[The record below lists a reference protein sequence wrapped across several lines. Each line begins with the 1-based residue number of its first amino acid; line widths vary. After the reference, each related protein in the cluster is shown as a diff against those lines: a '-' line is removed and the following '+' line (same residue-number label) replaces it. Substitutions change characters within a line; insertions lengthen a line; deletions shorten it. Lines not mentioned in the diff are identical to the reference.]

1 MSVASSIPGLSTG
14 TVTLVRREIL
24 RYVRRPRNTF
34 LPPFIN
40 NVLYFA
46 VFGVILGERIG
57 SYGDAI
63 PYILFVLPG
72 LVVLGAVSNGFENAS
87 FSIFHGRWNEYIHE
101 VLTSPLSYGQ
111 TTFAYVAA
119 STLRGVLVGVIIAVV
134 GVAFTVAHPAYDLV
148 SIAHPLY
155 LAVALTL
162 VAALFACIGV
172 VGGLWARDFD
182 YLTVLNQ
189 FLIRPL
195 VFFGGVFYPLDALDG
210 LFYTLSF
217 LNPMVFTVD
226 AVRYGF
232 LDVNVLNPWLS
243 LGVLAGA
250 TAVVFAIDVALV
262 KRGYGLTE

>member
-1 MSVASSIPGLSTG
+1 VMGVSPG

-34 LPPFIN
+34 LPPFVN

-57 SYGDAI
+57 EYAGVS
-63 PYILFVLPG
+63 YILFVLPG

-111 TTFAYVAA
+111 MTFAYVAA
-119 STLRGVLVGVIIAVV
+119 STLRGVLVGIIIGVV
-134 GVAFTVAHPAYDLV
+134 GVAFTVAHPAYELV

-162 VAALFACIGV
+162 VAALFACFGV

-210 LFYTLSF
+210 IVYTLSF

-226 AVRYGF
+226 AVRYGV
-232 LDVNVLNPWLS
+232 LDVAVVDPWLS
-243 LGVLAGA
+243 LGVLAAA
-250 TAVVFAIDVALV
+250 TLVVFLVDVALV
-262 KRGYGLTE
+262 KRGYGLTD

>member
-1 MSVASSIPGLSTG
+1 VS
-14 TVTLVRREIL
+14 
-24 RYVRRPRNTF
+24 
-34 LPPFIN
+34 
-40 NVLYFA
+40 
-46 VFGVILGERIG
+46 
-57 SYGDAI
+57 
-63 PYILFVLPG
+63 YILFVLPG

-111 TTFAYVAA
+111 MTFAYVAA
-119 STLRGVLVGVIIAVV
+119 STLRGVLVGIIIGIV
-134 GVAFTVAHPAYDLV
+134 GIAFTIAHPAYELV

-155 LAVALTL
+155 LAVAITL
-162 VAALFACIGV
+162 VAALFACFGV

-210 LFYTLSF
+210 LVYTLSF

-226 AVRYGF
+226 AVRYGV
-232 LDVNVLNPWLS
+232 LDVAVVDPWLS
-243 LGVLAGA
+243 LGVLAAA
-250 TAVVFAIDVALV
+250 TLVVFFVDVELV
-262 KRGYGLTE
+262 RRGYGLTE

>member
-1 MSVASSIPGLSTG
+1 VMGVSPG
-14 TVTLVRREIL
+14 TVTLVHREIL

-57 SYGDAI
+57 EYAGVS
-63 PYILFVLPG
+63 YILFVLPG

-111 TTFAYVAA
+111 MTFAYVAA
-119 STLRGVLVGVIIAVV
+119 STLRGVLVGIIIAVV
-134 GVAFTVAHPAYDLV
+134 GVAFTVAHPAYGLV
-148 SIAHPLY
+148 SVAHPVY

-162 VAALFACIGV
+162 VAALFACFGV

-189 FLIRPL
+189 FIIRPL

-210 LFYTLSF
+210 IVYTLSF

-232 LDVNVLNPWLS
+232 LDVAAVDPWLS
-243 LGVLAGA
+243 LGVLAAA
-250 TAVVFAIDVALV
+250 TLVVFLVDVELV
-262 KRGYGLTE
+262 RRGYGLTN

>member
-1 MSVASSIPGLSTG
+1 MGVSTG
-14 TVTLVRREIL
+14 TITLVRREIL

-34 LPPFIN
+34 LPPFVN

-57 SYGDAI
+57 SYGDGV

-101 VLTSPLSYGQ
+101 VVTSPLSYRQ
-111 TTFAYVAA
+111 LTFAYVAA
-119 STLRGVLVGVIIAVV
+119 STLRGVLVGIIIAIV
-134 GVAFTVAHPAYDLV
+134 GVAFTVAHPAYSFV
-148 SIAHPLY
+148 TIAHPVY

-162 VAALFACIGV
+162 VAALFACFGV

-189 FLIRPL
+189 FIIRPL

-210 LFYTLSF
+210 VVYTLSF
-217 LNPMVFTVD
+217 LNPMVFMVD

-232 LDVNVLNPWLS
+232 LDVSAVDPLVS
-243 LGVLAGA
+243 LGVLAAA
-250 TAVVFAIDVALV
+250 TLVVFTVDVELV
-262 KRGYGLTE
+262 RRGYGLTE

>member
-1 MSVASSIPGLSTG
+1 MRGLAVG
-14 TVTLVRREIL
+14 TRALLKREIL

-46 VFGVILGERIG
+46 VFGVILGSRIG
-57 SYGDAI
+57 SYGDGI
-63 PYILFVLPG
+63 PYIKFVLPG

-101 VLTSPLSYGQ
+101 VLTSPLSYRQ
-111 TTFAYVAA
+111 PSFAYVAA
-119 STLRGVLVGVIIAVV
+119 SALRGVLVGVIISVIGVV
-134 GVAFTVAHPAYDLV
+134 FTLVHPNYDIVSVAHPV
-148 SIAHPLY
+148 Y
-155 LAVALTL
+155 LAVSL
-162 VAALFACIGV
+162 VAVSALFACFGI

-195 VFFGGVFYPLDALDG
+195 VFFGGVFYPLSALDG
-210 LFYTLSF
+210 IWYTVSLA
-217 LNPMVFTVD
+217 NPMVHMVD

-232 LDVNVLNPWLS
+232 LGYAERDPALS
-243 LGVLAGA
+243 LGILLVA
-250 TAVVFAIDVALV
+250 TVVVFAVDVALV
-262 KRGYGLTE
+262 ARGYGLTE